1 MNLIKGKIMSLWLKI
16 FMLFVLG
23 CAGSVMAKGADKELT
38 GVVIGDTVF
47 KVHFPSNE
55 SKDFGI
61 NEPLMLVDL
70 SNETLQKD
78 GFLPIV
84 TKYWDFG
91 GGWFQ
96 AVNGTLKVIV
106 WVRKIPD
113 DIINEVT
120 GIESLKK
127 KLDRYRLTKKN
138 ATVSE
143 GVEIEINER
152 QWLNYRVSQNS
163 NHLRYE
169 TLISKQFYILIQ
181 GDFINNS
188 GKKHLEWLDE
198 ADEMLTGI
206 VKSVE
211 LEKIEGSQ
219 VTGHRSQ
226 GSQVTGVTGH
236 RGQVGMALS

>member
-1 MNLIKGKIMSLWLKI
+1 MFNRVRVVI
-16 FMLFVLG
+16 FVLLLQVVSG
-23 CAGSVMAKGADKELT
+23 CGSTKTATRQAT
-38 GVVIGDTVF
+38 GVVLGDTVF

-78 GFLPIV
+78 GFLSIV

-127 KLDRYRLTKKN
+127 KLDRYQLTKKN
-138 ATVSE
+138 ATVSA
-143 GVEIEINER
+143 GVEIEINDR

-169 TLISKQFYILIQ
+169 TLISKQYYILIQ
-181 GDFINNS
+181 GSFINNS
-188 GKKHLEWLDE
+188 GKKHLEWFDE

-211 LEKIEGSQ
+211 LEKIEKSK
-219 VTGHRSQ
+219 
-226 GSQVTGVTGH
+226 
-236 RGQVGMALS
+236 